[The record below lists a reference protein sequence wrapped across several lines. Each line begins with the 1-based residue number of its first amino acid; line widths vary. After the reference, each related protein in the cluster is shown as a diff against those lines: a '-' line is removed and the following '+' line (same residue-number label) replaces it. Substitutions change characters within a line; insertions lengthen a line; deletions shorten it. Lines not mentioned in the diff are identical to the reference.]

1 MFSFRSILFQTP
13 PLVLRYQSFWV
24 CPLLFNYFHFIL
36 SVLCFP
42 TDCCFYPAILLNKD
56 IRPTRIYTYLFN
68 VRTKMHPRCHLLI
81 WWQRRA
87 NVVTMSMSRRASWDS
102 IVSER
107 VVPVIRHSSSDSDLE
122 IKTTKRNFPP
132 VPVKKS
138 KLSLFRK
145 VVPHKYST
153 RSQVDFK
160 QVKLLEVGTSD
171 PQAIGKKPSAW
182 ERTKSAIYNSPS
194 LFARIVSLGRSGN
207 STSASDLR
215 SNTSVSAGILP
226 SLSTAIAP
234 LLPTNFSEPPYSSSR
249 IFAAAEE
256 FLSDAPSV
264 GDSDHPSVVQAGSY
278 IDNLHTSPHSDE
290 SI

>member
-1 MFSFRSILFQTP
+1 
-13 PLVLRYQSFWV
+13 
-24 CPLLFNYFHFIL
+24 
-36 SVLCFP
+36 
-42 TDCCFYPAILLNKD
+42 
-56 IRPTRIYTYLFN
+56 
-68 VRTKMHPRCHLLI
+68 
-81 WWQRRA
+81 
-87 NVVTMSMSRRASWDS
+87 MSMSRRASWDA
-102 IVSER
+102 IVSEK

-194 LFARIVSLGRSGN
+194 LFARIVILGRSGN
-207 STSASDLR
+207 SASASDLGLQHF
-215 SNTSVSAGILP
+215 SECWNSSVSFYCYC
-226 SLSTAIAP
+226 SFT
-234 LLPTNFSEPPYSSSR
+234 
-249 IFAAAEE
+249 
-256 FLSDAPSV
+256 
-264 GDSDHPSVVQAGSY
+264 SY
-278 IDNLHTSPHSDE
+278 KFF
-290 SI
+290 